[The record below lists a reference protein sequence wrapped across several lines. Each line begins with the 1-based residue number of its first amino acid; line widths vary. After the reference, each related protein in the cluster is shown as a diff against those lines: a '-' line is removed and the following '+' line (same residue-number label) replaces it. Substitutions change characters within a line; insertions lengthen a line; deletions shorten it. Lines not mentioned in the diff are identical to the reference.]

1 MALTQFS
8 PGVVTIEN
16 EQPIINNTPILVGA
30 AIIGPTTKGPVEIPT
45 IITSY
50 SEYLA
55 KYGNT
60 FTSGSQ
66 VYSYLTSISAYNYF
80 QNGGD
85 TLLVTRVTS
94 GSFTEATSSTI
105 ASDDTFVVDG
115 YVVDDYFIV
124 GSGVDSFVLETFSE
138 GVIMNSTSDINPD
151 GSLPSGSE
159 DNLRWQITS
168 PDIDTGTFT
177 LLIRRGN
184 DDTNSPV
191 VLETWTNLSL
201 DPVNPNYIEKI
212 IGNQAES
219 IMQDGSEYYVDITG
233 NFSNQS
239 NYVRVKQVN
248 TPTPD
253 YLDNQGDPKSEYTS
267 SIPSAQI
274 GDFGG
279 AIGSNIPVTA
289 GNYYKNIDNSNT
301 QGLIATDYDQ
311 SIALLANTDEFKY
324 NYITVPGLI
333 KDFASHS
340 STVST
345 LVANCQER
353 GDTFAVIDLTAY
365 QANTLTVT
373 NEAKSIN
380 NSYAAAY
387 WPWVQ
392 TLDPFTAQQIWTPA
406 STLIPGVYAFNDASA
421 EVWSAPAGTAR
432 GVMSTAIRAERK
444 LSKTTRDD
452 LYKAN
457 VNPIA
462 TLQNTGITVFGQKTL
477 KKKQSATDRIG
488 VRRLLIELKTQI
500 GSMADNLVF
509 EQNTVSTRNDFL
521 SQVNPYL
528 SSIQQRQ
535 GLIDFKVIMDDTNNT
550 PNVIDNNQLVGAIY
564 IKPTKTAE
572 FISLS
577 FNITPTGATFT

>member
-124 GSGVDSFVLETFSE
+124 GSGLDSFVLETFSE

-201 DPVNPNYIEKI
+201 DPVNSNYIEKI

-289 GNYYKNIDNSNT
+289 GNYYGNIDNSNT

-365 QANTLTVT
+365 QANTLEVT

-535 GLIDFKVIMDDTNNT
+535 GLIDFRVIMDDTNNT

>member
-45 IITSY
+45 IVTSY